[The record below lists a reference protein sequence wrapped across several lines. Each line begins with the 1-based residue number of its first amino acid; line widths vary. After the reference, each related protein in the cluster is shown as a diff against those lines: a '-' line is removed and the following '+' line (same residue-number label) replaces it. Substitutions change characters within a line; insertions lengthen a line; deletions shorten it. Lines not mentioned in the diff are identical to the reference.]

1 MRLFVAAFVL
11 LMGIC
16 VTHNL
21 KPKEATGLSSPLREF
36 PSAIDFWR
44 SEDLPF
50 EKEVVQATG
59 TDDYI
64 NREYS
69 GGTAPIELYIGYYK
83 NESSGDRIHSPK
95 NCLPGSGWEPVSSG
109 KLQIGSAYGLP
120 VVVNEYLVEQG
131 AHRDMVLY
139 WYQSHGRI
147 VASEYSAKFWLVAD
161 GLRHRSTD
169 GALIRIWTTAAD
181 GEANARTRAVDF
193 ARSIYPQVA
202 AFLAEP
208 GLEAHA
214 KHESGGER
222 PVPRPLSMSQSA
234 ALLNYSRSFFF

>member
-1 MRLFVAAFVL
+1 VIRPFVAALVL
-11 LMGIC
+11 LIGIF
-16 VTHNL
+16 VTHSL

-36 PSAIDFWR
+36 PSAIDSWR

-50 EKEVVQATG
+50 ENEVVQATG

-83 NESSGDRIHSPK
+83 NQNSGDRIHSPK
-95 NCLPGSGWEPVSSG
+95 NCLPGSGWEPVSSA
-109 KLQIGSAYGLP
+109 KLQIGSAYDLP

-131 AHRDMVLY
+131 THRDMVLY

-147 VASEYSAKFWLVAD
+147 VASEYWAKFWLVAD

-193 ARSIYPQVA
+193 ARYIYPQVA
-202 AFLAEP
+202 TFLTDP
-208 GLEAHA
+208 GLEAHTER
-214 KHESGGER
+214 KSSGER
-222 PVPRPLSMSQSA
+222 PVPRPQSA
-234 ALLNYSRSFFF
+234 ALLNYFRSFLF